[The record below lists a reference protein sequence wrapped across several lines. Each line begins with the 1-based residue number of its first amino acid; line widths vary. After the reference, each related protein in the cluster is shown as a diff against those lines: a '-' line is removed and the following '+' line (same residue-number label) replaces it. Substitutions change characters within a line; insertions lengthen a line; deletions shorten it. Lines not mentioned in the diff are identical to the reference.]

1 MTRTSVI
8 TDWRTKDED
17 LPDLVFGE
25 EYERVITPQLFVV
38 LHRIIVRGRFLRLRS
53 LRIGALSDVPFE
65 LENELENEGGE
76 ILHYRPKDLDQE
88 PIKQQLINTGAAA
101 VGPNAVAIPPGMNVL
116 LVLRNE
122 SVVPT
127 KPRAALVVQEEA

>member
-8 TDWRTKDED
+8 TDWRTKSEEE
-17 LPDLVFGE
+17 LPNLGFGD
-25 EYERVITPQLFVV
+25 EYERVITPQMFVV

-53 LRIGALSDVPFE
+53 LRIGAVSDVPFE
-65 LENELENEGGE
+65 LENEDGE
-76 ILHYRPKDLDQE
+76 ILHYRPKGLDQT
-88 PIKQQLINTGAAA
+88 PLKQQLVNTGAAA
-101 VGPNAVAIPPGMNVL
+101 AGPNAVALPPGMDVW

-122 SVVPT
+122 GVVPT